1 MASSDSN
8 VSDARFCALDMACR
22 AVLPGSPTGH
32 FLSSARQF
40 ETYLLTGVTQ
50 TGSRNLQGVQVGHEG
65 LSVLV
70 DGYDLTTERVES
82 LRAAVA
88 GVA

>member
-1 MASSDSN
+1 MASTGTT
-8 VSDARFCALDMACR
+8 ARLNALDMACR

-40 ETYLLTGVTQ
+40 ETYLLTGMSQ
-50 TGSRNLQGVQVGHEG
+50 TGPRNQQGVQVGVEG

-70 DGYDLTTERVES
+70 DGYDLTTEQIES
-82 LRAAVA
+82 LRVAVA
-88 GVA
+88 GAL